1 MNNSNLNEKRG
12 VLNFFIIMYQKM
24 IEKIYYRK
32 NRDAILNRSKDYY
45 KNDKKRLKKQARDK
59 YKERIWK
66 KNRCHNMSEKK
77 KQKLKKYQKKLL
89 RSQKKCTKT

>member
-32 NRDAILNRSKDYY
+32 NRDAILNRAKDYY

-66 KNRCHNMSEKK
+66 KNRCHNMSEKRNK
-77 KQKLKKYQKKLL
+77 N
-89 RSQKKCTKT
+89 